1 MNNHEKALYTY
12 ATIQK
17 RKAKENKAKF
27 MDAEIYMKKRL
38 GKIGFVKNSAKVH

>member
-1 MNNHEKALYTY
+1 LNNHDKALEMY
-12 ATIQK
+12 AAIKK

-38 GKIGFVKNSAKVH
+38 GKLSYIKSGR

>member
-1 MNNHEKALYTY
+1 MNNREKALYTY

-38 GKIGFVKNSAKVH
+38 GKLGFIKNSAKVY

>member
-1 MNNHEKALYTY
+1 MNNHEKALEMY
-12 ATIQK
+12 AAIQK

-38 GKIGFVKNSAKVH
+38 GKLGFIKNSAKVY